1 MKFLKKLFM
10 LVGFLG
16 ALSSSANAIDIIRE
30 KGNSNA
36 PVVIQEFSSFTCGF
50 CSRFHREFY
59 PELLEKYVDTG
70 KVKIVYRNY
79 PLDNV
84 ALATSMLGLSLP
96 KEKYFDYLQFAYLN
110 QKNLI
115 NDPLNTLYKWGRIA
129 GLDKQK
135 VDSILSDENLMN
147 EIKFDKEKIQ
157 KNKDLKGT
165 PLIFVGN
172 KRFNGLPDKKEF
184 FAEIEKQLN

>member
-1 MKFLKKLFM
+1 MKFFKKLFM
-10 LVGFLG
+10 LAGFLG

-36 PVVIQEFSSFTCGF
+36 PVVIQEFSSLTCGF

-110 QKNLI
+110 QNKLVK
-115 NDPLNTLYKWGRIA
+115 DPLNTLYKWGKIA

-157 KNKDLKGT
+157 KNKNLKGT

>member
-30 KGNSNA
+30 KGSSNA

-110 QKNLI
+110 QNNLI

-165 PLIFVGN
+165 PLIIVGN

>member
-110 QKNLI
+110 QNNLVK
-115 NDPLNTLYKWGRIA
+115 DPLKTLYKWGRIA

-157 KNKDLKGT
+157 KNKNLKGT

>member
-1 MKFLKKLFM
+1 MKFFKKLFM
-10 LVGFLG
+10 LAGFLG

-59 PELLEKYVDTG
+59 PELLEKYVDKG

-96 KEKYFDYLQFAYLN
+96 KEQYFDYLQFAYLN
-110 QKNLI
+110 QNKLVK
-115 NDPLNTLYKWGRIA
+115 DPLNTLYKWGKIA

-157 KNKDLKGT
+157 KNKNLKGT

>member
-110 QKNLI
+110 QNNLVK
-115 NDPLNTLYKWGRIA
+115 DPLNTLYKWGRIA

-184 FAEIEKQLN
+184 LQKLKNN

>member
-1 MKFLKKLFM
+1 MKFLKKLFI
-10 LVGFLG
+10 LAGFLG

-36 PVVIQEFSSFTCGF
+36 PVVIQEFSSLTCGF

-59 PELLEKYVDTG
+59 PKLLEKYVDTG

-96 KEKYFDYLQFAYLN
+96 KEQYFDYLQFAYLN
-110 QKNLI
+110 QNKLVK
-115 NDPLNTLYKWGRIA
+115 DPLNTLYKWGKIA

>member
-1 MKFLKKLFM
+1 MKFFKKLFM
-10 LVGFLG
+10 LAGFLG
-16 ALSSSANAIDIIRE
+16 VLSSSANAIDIIRE

-36 PVVIQEFSSFTCGF
+36 PVVIQEFSSLTCGF

-110 QKNLI
+110 QNKLVK
-115 NDPLNTLYKWGRIA
+115 DPLNTLYKWGKIA

-157 KNKDLKGT
+157 KNKNLKGT

>member
-1 MKFLKKLFM
+1 MKFFKKLFM
-10 LVGFLG
+10 FVGFLG

-30 KGNSNA
+30 KGSSNA

-110 QKNLI
+110 QNNLVK
-115 NDPLNTLYKWGRIA
+115 DPLNTLYKWGRIA

-157 KNKDLKGT
+157 KNKNLKGT